1 MLLSRWKTGQF
12 VSIVQDY
19 YNRLGGQMIIHI
31 LLLTSDKIAILHD
44 DTFSFLFEQFDD
56 SFRIGVCIFLLSH
69 WPEITNKDVSSFL
82 KFLLILLLLL

>member
-19 YNRLGGQMIIHI
+19 YNRLGGQMIKHR
-31 LLLTSDKIAILHD
+31 LLTNDKIAILHD
-44 DTFSFLFEQFDD
+44 DTFSFCLNSLIVFKLEFA
-56 SFRIGVCIFLLSH
+56 FFLLSH